1 MENLT
6 KPLSKYIDHTILK
19 PEATK
24 DEVLQIINEAK
35 EYNFASVCI
44 NPYWVQLAAKNLRGT
59 DINVCTVIGFPL
71 GATSTFAKVSETSE
85 AIKDGATEIDM
96 VQNIGAL
103 LSGDEQTVREDI
115 KAVALA
121 AHAGDAILKV
131 ILENAFLTDTQI
143 IKACEI
149 AVEAGADY
157 VKTST
162 GFAKSGAKVA
172 DVKLMRE
179 TVGPKVGVKAA
190 GGIHTKAEALAMIEA
205 GATRIGASAG
215 IQIVTE

>member
-131 ILENAFLTDTQI
+131 ILENAFLTDIQI

>member
-1 MENLT
+1 MD
-6 KPLSKYIDHTILK
+6 KPLAKYIDHTILK

-24 DEVLQIINEAK
+24 DEVMQVINEAK
-35 EYNFASVCI
+35 QYGFASVCV
-44 NPYWVQLAAKNLRGT
+44 NPYWVELAATELKET
-59 DINVCTVIGFPL
+59 DVNVCTVVGFPL

-85 AIKDGATEIDM
+85 ALKDGAVEIDM

-121 AHAGDAILKV
+121 THAGNAILKV
-131 ILENAFLTDTQI
+131 ILDNAFLTDEQI
-143 IKACEI
+143 KRACEL
-149 AVEAGADY
+149 AVEAGADF

-162 GFAKSGAKVA
+162 GFAKSGAKAA
-172 DVKLMRE
+172 DVRLMRE
-179 TVGPKVGVKAA
+179 TVGDKLGVKAA

-205 GATRIGASAG
+205 GTSRIGASAS
-215 IQIVTE
+215 IAIVTE

>member
-1 MENLT
+1 MD
-6 KPLSKYIDHTILK
+6 KPLAKYIDHTILK

-35 EYNFASVCI
+35 QYNFASVCV
-44 NPYWVQLAAKNLRGT
+44 NPYWVDLAARKLHGT
-59 DINVCTVIGFPL
+59 DVNVCTVVGFPL
-71 GATSTFAKVSETSE
+71 GATSTFSKVSETSE
-85 AIKDGATEIDM
+85 ALKDGAVEIDM

-121 AHAGDAILKV
+121 THAGNAILKV
-131 ILENAFLTDTQI
+131 ILENAFLTPEQI
-143 IKACEI
+143 KRACEL
-149 AVEAGADY
+149 AMEAGADY

-162 GFAKSGAKVA
+162 GFAKSGAKVE

-179 TVGPKVGVKAA
+179 TVGDKLGVKAA
-190 GGIHTKAEALAMIEA
+190 GGIHTKEEALAMIEA
-205 GATRIGASAG
+205 GASRIGASAS
-215 IQIVTE
+215 IAIVAE

>member
-179 TVGPKVGVKAA
+179 TVRPKVGVKAA

>member
-71 GATSTFAKVSETSE
+71 GSTSTFAKVSETSE

-179 TVGPKVGVKAA
+179 TVRPKVGVKAA

>member
-131 ILENAFLTDTQI
+131 ILGNAFLTDNQI

>member
-44 NPYWVQLAAKNLRGT
+44 NPYWVQLAAKKLRGT

-179 TVGPKVGVKAA
+179 TVRPKVGVKAA

>member
-1 MENLT
+1 MD
-6 KPLSKYIDHTILK
+6 KPLAKYIDHTILK

-35 EYNFASVCI
+35 QYNFASVCV
-44 NPYWVQLAAKNLRGT
+44 NPYWVDLAARELHGT
-59 DINVCTVIGFPL
+59 DVNVCTVVGFPL
-71 GATSTFAKVSETSE
+71 GATSTFSKVSETSE
-85 AIKDGATEIDM
+85 ALKDGAVEIDM

-121 AHAGDAILKV
+121 THAGNAILKV
-131 ILENAFLTDTQI
+131 ILENAFLTPEQI
-143 IKACEI
+143 KRACEL
-149 AVEAGADY
+149 AMEAGADY

-162 GFAKSGAKVA
+162 GFAKSGAKVE

-179 TVGPKVGVKAA
+179 TVGDKLGVKAA
-190 GGIHTKAEALAMIEA
+190 GGIHTKEEALAMIEA
-205 GATRIGASAG
+205 GASRIGASAS
-215 IQIVTE
+215 IAIVAE

>member
-1 MENLT
+1 MD
-6 KPLSKYIDHTILK
+6 KPLAKYIDHTILK

-24 DEVLQIINEAK
+24 DEVMQVINEAK
-35 EYNFASVCI
+35 QYGFASVCV
-44 NPYWVQLAAKNLRGT
+44 NPYWVELAATELKET
-59 DINVCTVIGFPL
+59 DVNVCTVVGFPL

-85 AIKDGATEIDM
+85 ALKDGAVEIDM

-121 AHAGDAILKV
+121 THAGNAILKV
-131 ILENAFLTDTQI
+131 ILDNAFLTDEQI
-143 IKACEI
+143 KRACEL
-149 AVEAGADY
+149 AVEAGADF

-162 GFAKSGAKVA
+162 GFAKSGAKAA
-172 DVKLMRE
+172 DVRLMRE
-179 TVGPKVGVKAA
+179 TVGDKLGVKAA

-205 GATRIGASAG
+205 GASRIGASAS
-215 IQIVTE
+215 IAIVTE

>member
-131 ILENAFLTDTQI
+131 ILGNAFLTDNQI

-179 TVGPKVGVKAA
+179 TVRPKVGVKAA

>member
-1 MENLT
+1 MD
-6 KPLSKYIDHTILK
+6 KPLAKYIDHTILK

-24 DEVLQIINEAK
+24 DEVMQVINEAK
-35 EYNFASVCI
+35 QYGFASVCV
-44 NPYWVQLAAKNLRGT
+44 NPYWVELAATELKET
-59 DINVCTVIGFPL
+59 DVNVCTVVGFPL

-85 AIKDGATEIDM
+85 ALKDGAVEIDM

-121 AHAGDAILKV
+121 THAGNAILKV
-131 ILENAFLTDTQI
+131 ILENAFLTDEQI
-143 IKACEI
+143 KRACEL
-149 AVEAGADY
+149 AVEAGADF

-162 GFAKSGAKVA
+162 GFAKSGAKAA
-172 DVKLMRE
+172 DVRLMRE
-179 TVGPKVGVKAA
+179 TVGDKLGVKAA

-205 GATRIGASAG
+205 GASRIGASAS
-215 IQIVTE
+215 IAIVTE